1 MNRKQE
7 LLLVM
12 MEECAEVI
20 QAVSKV
26 RRFGETAYSPLD
38 KKKIPN
44 MTCLET
50 EIGDILG
57 VLKLLIGE
65 GHVDGDNIQKAAEKK
80 VKKLEKYMATKKGD
94 I

>member
-26 RRFGETAYSPLD
+26 RRFGETAYNPLD

-57 VLKLLIGE
+57 VLKLLIDE

-80 VKKLEKYMATKKGD
+80 VKKLDKYMSQKA
-94 I
+94 